1 MVWYFNMGFYEYG
14 ISIKKSSGQVKT
26 KCPKCSTDRKK
37 KSDPCLS
44 VNIDEGI
51 WNCHNCGWK
60 GTLKK
65 NNYMKEKTYVLPKEI
80 NAEEVY
86 TDNFVKWFSDR
97 GISTKTLIE
106 NRIGE
111 TNEYM
116 PQINKEARTIN
127 FKYFKDSKL
136 INIKYRDA
144 SKNFKLVKN
153 AERIMYGLDD
163 LLGKKEVIIVE
174 GEMDKLAFYE
184 AGFKNCVSV
193 PNGASNLKMEYL
205 KDFPENLEKV
215 YLAVDDDE
223 PGKKL
228 QDELSRRIGRDI
240 CMRVFYPQG
249 CKDINDVLI
258 NYGKGSVEKCLLE
271 SINYPL
277 EGVLNVQDF
286 NVDIDSLYE
295 TGLERGKIIRHS
307 SFDNLFSFASSQLT
321 VVTGIPTHGKSN
333 FLEHLA
339 IRLSA
344 QHGWKFGVFSPEHYP
359 MQLHFSVLAEKLVGK
374 SFRKIT
380 RYERMSKN
388 ELNTAKNFISEHY
401 HWIRPDGD
409 IYTIDSIL
417 KTARGLIRRHGIN
430 ALIIDPYNKIDANI
444 GTQNET
450 NFINKFLT
458 RLTIFKQKYD
468 IHIFLVA
475 HPRKMLK
482 KENGVYEVPSLYD
495 VAGSANFYN
504 QVDNGITVYR
514 DFKNKLTEV
523 YVQKVKFRHIGELG
537 NVAFK
542 YNLQNG
548 RYSEVGEHLDNNSYI
563 IEKQENLL

>member
-1 MVWYFNMGFYEYG
+1 MTFSEQG
-14 ISIKKSSGQVKT
+14 IIIKRNSGQVKT
-26 KCPKCSTDRKK
+26 KCPKCSQDRKK
-37 KSDPCLS
+37 KTDPCLS
-44 VNIDEGI
+44 VNIDEGV
-51 WNCHNCGWK
+51 WNCHNCGWT
-60 GTLKK
+60 GGLKK
-65 NNYMKEKTYVLPKEI
+65 ENNYMQEKNYILPQAITTPKYSDKLI
-80 NAEEVY
+80 G
-86 TDNFVKWFSDR
+86 WFISR
-97 GISTKTLIE
+97 GISKQTVID

-111 TNEYM
+111 GKEYM
-116 PQINKEARTIN
+116 PQLSKEVTTIQ
-127 FKYFKDSKL
+127 FKYYRNSQL

-144 SKNFKLVKN
+144 AKNFKLVKD
-153 AERIMYGLDD
+153 AERVMYGLDD

-215 YLAVDDDE
+215 YLAVDNDE

-240 CMRVFYPQG
+240 CYRVTYPDG
-249 CKDINDVLI
+249 CKDINDVLVHHNKGVVKDCI
-258 NYGKGSVEKCLLE
+258 NKAQ
-271 SINYPL
+271 IYPL
-277 EGVLNVQDF
+277 EGVLNVNDF
-286 NVDIDSLYE
+286 NVDIDALYE
-295 TGLERGKIIRHS
+295 NGLDRGATINHK
-307 SFDNLFSFASSQLT
+307 SFDNFFSFASSQLT
-321 VVTGIPTHGKSN
+321 VITGIPTHGKSN

-339 IRLSA
+339 MRLSS

-359 MQLHFSVLAEKLVGK
+359 MQLHFSVLAEKLIGK

-380 RYERMSKN
+380 RYDRMTKN
-388 ELNTAKNFISEHY
+388 ELHSAKNFISEHF

-409 IYTIDSIL
+409 VYTIDAIL
-417 KTARGLIRRHGIN
+417 ETAKGLIRRHGIN
-430 ALIIDPYNKIDANI
+430 ALIIDPYNKINANI
-444 GTQNET
+444 GGENET

-458 RLTIFKQKYD
+458 KLTIFKQKYD

-475 HPRKMLK
+475 HPRKMQK
-482 KENGVYEVPSLYD
+482 QDNGMYDVPTLYD

-514 DFKNKLTEV
+514 DFKQQLTRV
-523 YVQKVKFRHIGELG
+523 LVQKVKFRHIGELG
-537 NVAFK
+537 EAQFK

-548 RYSEVGEHLDNNSYI
+548 RYSEMGETLDNKSYLQRDVQKTI
-563 IEKQENLL
+563 L

>member
-1 MVWYFNMGFYEYG
+1 
-14 ISIKKSSGQVKT
+14 
-26 KCPKCSTDRKK
+26 
-37 KSDPCLS
+37 
-44 VNIDEGI
+44 
-51 WNCHNCGWK
+51 
-60 GTLKK
+60 
-65 NNYMKEKTYVLPKEI
+65 
-80 NAEEVY
+80 
-86 TDNFVKWFSDR
+86 
-97 GISTKTLIE
+97 
-106 NRIGE
+106 
-111 TNEYM
+111 
-116 PQINKEARTIN
+116 
-127 FKYFKDSKL
+127 
-136 INIKYRDA
+136 
-144 SKNFKLVKN
+144 
-153 AERIMYGLDD
+153 MYGLDD

-205 KDFPENLEKV
+205 KDFPENLDRV
-215 YLAVDDDE
+215 YLAVDNDE

-240 CMRVFYPQG
+240 CMRVFYPKG

-258 NYGKGSVEKCLLE
+258 NYGKESVQHCLLE

-277 EGVLNVQDF
+277 EGVLNVNDF

-295 TGLERGKIIRHS
+295 TGLERGKIIRHTG
-307 SFDNLFSFASSQLT
+307 FDNLFSFASSQLT

-344 QHGWKFGVFSPEHYP
+344 QHNWKFGVFSPEHYP
-359 MQLHFSVLAEKLVGK
+359 MQLHFSVLAEKLIGK

-380 RYERMSKN
+380 RYDRMSKN
-388 ELNTAKNFISEHY
+388 DLNSAKNFISEHY

-409 IYTIDSIL
+409 VYTIDSIL
-417 KTARGLIRRHGIN
+417 NTAKGLIRRYGIN

-458 RLTIFKQKYD
+458 KLTIFKQKYD

-475 HPRKMLK
+475 HPRKMQK
-482 KENGVYEVPSLYD
+482 KENGSYEIPSLYD

-514 DFKNKLTEV
+514 DFKHQLTEV
-523 YVQKVKFRHIGELG
+523 FVQKVKFRHIGELG
-537 NVAFK
+537 SVQFK

-563 IEKQENLL
+563 LDNQKNLL